1 MPDLFP
7 KVKTA
12 VVGCGSISSI
22 YIRNLKSLFSI
33 IDLVA
38 LCNRTRSK
46 AEEKAAQFGVARV
59 MTLEEVASDPEIELV
74 VNLTPPVLT
83 MK

>member
-1 MPDLFP
+1 MPELYK

-22 YIRNLKSLFSI
+22 YIRNLKSLFTI

-46 AEEKAAQFGVARV
+46 AEENPTSREKQKRAVSIAAVIAGC
-59 MTLEEVASDPEIELV
+59 
-74 VNLTPPVLT
+74 
-83 MK
+83 

>member
-1 MPDLFP
+1 MPGSYP

-22 YIRNLKSLFSI
+22 YIRNLKSLFTI

-38 LCNRTRSK
+38 LCNRTREK
-46 AEEKAAQFGVARV
+46 AEEKAAQFGIPKV
-59 MTLEEVASDPEIELV
+59 MTMEEIAADPEIELV
-74 VNLTPPVLT
+74 VNLTPPRLPL
-83 MK
+83 